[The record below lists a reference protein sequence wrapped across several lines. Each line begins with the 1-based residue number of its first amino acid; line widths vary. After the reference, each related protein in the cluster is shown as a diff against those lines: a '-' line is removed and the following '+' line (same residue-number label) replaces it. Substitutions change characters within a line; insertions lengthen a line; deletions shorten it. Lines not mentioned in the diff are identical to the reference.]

1 MKKISLIL
9 RYELSKTFSRRSYV
23 FVGFGIPLIAVV
35 IVAAVAVWRRDSV
48 VEILPVGEEVKELE
62 IEGYVDLAGL
72 ISAIPEDLPQDIF
85 VAYPSEDAV
94 ERALNEGGIYAYY
107 IIPEDYLEQGTV
119 IYVNT
124 GANPFESDSQ
134 EWMMRWTLLVEMLG
148 GDLEFASLV
157 LNPVDLTVERRGE
170 ETSPDRYSEDDCSR
184 PGPACRSNPLIE
196 MLPMMMV
203 VIFFMSLMMN
213 SGMLL
218 SNISG
223 EKQNRTM
230 EILMLSITPQ
240 QMLAGKML
248 GLGIAGLLQS
258 GAWIGALWIML
269 RIGGGVMSLPPEFHL
284 PAWLIAVWLIY
295 FLLGYALYASLMAG
309 VGALVPDIRA
319 GSQASGLVMIPL
331 IIGYMLSVMPF
342 SVEDPNGILVTTLSL
357 FPLTSPVAMVMRMTV
372 TAVPLWQLALSL
384 GLLLIMVILVLRAVG
399 KIFRTQMILSG
410 QPFTVRRY
418 LRALLA

>member
-1 MKKISLIL
+1 MKKVLLIM
-9 RYELSKTFSRRSYV
+9 RYELSKTFSRRS
-23 FVGFGIPLIAVV
+23 FLFFGFGIPLIAIL
-35 IVAAVAVWRRDSV
+35 IVALVVVVRRDSV
-48 VEILPVGEEVKELE
+48 GEPLPGVEEAQELE
-62 IEGYVDLAGL
+62 VEGYVDLAGL
-72 ISAIPEDLPQDIF
+72 ISAIPEDLPQGVF
-85 VAYPSEDAV
+85 VAYPGEDTAAQ
-94 ERALNEGGIYAYY
+94 ALEDGDISAYY

-119 IYVNT
+119 IYVNIDP
-124 GANPFESDSQ
+124 NPFESDSQ

-148 GDLEFASLV
+148 GDIEFASLV

-170 ETSPDRYSEDDCSR
+170 ETIPDRYSEEDCSR

-203 VIFFMSLMMN
+203 VIFFMSLTMN

-218 SNISG
+218 SSVGG

-248 GLGIAGLLQS
+248 GLGTAGLLQS
-258 GAWIGALWIML
+258 GVWIGALWTML

-295 FLLGYALYASLMAG
+295 FLFGYALYASLMAG
-309 VGALVPDIRA
+309 IGALVPDVRA
-319 GSQASGLVMIPL
+319 GAQASGLVLSPL

-342 SVEDPNGILVTTLSL
+342 SVEAPNGVLVTTISL
-357 FPLTSPVAMVMRMTV
+357 IPLTSPVSMVMRMTV
-372 TAVPLWQLALSL
+372 GAVPLWQLALSL
-384 GLLLIMVILVLRAVG
+384 GLLAITVVLVIRAVG
-399 KIFRTQMILSG
+399 KVFRTQMILSG

>member
-1 MKKISLIL
+1 MKKIYLIL
-9 RYELSKTFSRRSYV
+9 RYELRKAFSRRSYV
-23 FVGFGIPLIAVV
+23 FVGFGIPLIAVL
-35 IVAAVAVWRRDSV
+35 IVAVVAVGRRDSV
-48 VEILPVGEEVKELE
+48 VETLPVVEEVKEFE
-62 IEGYVDLAGL
+62 IEGYVDLVGL

-85 VAYPSEDAV
+85 VAYPSEDTAAQ
-94 ERALNEGGIYAYY
+94 ALNEGEIYAYY
-107 IIPEDYLEQGTV
+107 IIPEDYLEQGMV

-134 EWMMRWTLLVEMLG
+134 GWMMRWTLLVEMLG
-148 GDLEFASLV
+148 GDLELASLV
-157 LNPVDLTVERRGE
+157 LNPVELTVERRGE

-196 MLPMMMV
+196 MLPMIMV
-203 VIFFMSLMMN
+203 VIFFVSLTMN

-248 GLGIAGLLQS
+248 GLGTAGLLQS
-258 GAWIGALWIML
+258 GVWIGALWTML

-284 PAWLIAVWLIY
+284 PARLIAVWLIY

-309 VGALVPDIRA
+309 IGALVPDIRA

-342 SVEDPNGILVTTLSL
+342 SVEAPNGVLVTTISL

-372 TAVPLWQLALSL
+372 AAVPLWQLALSL
-384 GLLLIMVILVLRAVG
+384 GLLVVTVILVIRAVG
-399 KIFRTQMILSG
+399 KVFRTQMILSG

-418 LRALLA
+418 LKTLLA

>member
-1 MKKISLIL
+1 MNKIFLIM
-9 RYELSKTFSRRSYV
+9 RYELRKTFSRRSYV
-23 FVGFGIPLIAVV
+23 FFGFGIPLIAVI
-35 IVAAVAVWRRDSV
+35 IVALVVAGRRDSV
-48 VEILPVGEEVKELE
+48 EGTLPDVEEVQELE
-62 IEGYVDLAGL
+62 IEGYVDLMGL
-72 ISAIPEDLPQDIF
+72 ISTIPADLPQDIF
-85 VAYPSEDAV
+85 VAYPSEDTAMQ
-94 ERALNEGGIYAYY
+94 ALQDGDISAYY
-107 IIPEDYLEQGTV
+107 LIPEDYLEQGTV
-119 IYVNT
+119 IYTSINP
-124 GANPFESDSQ
+124 NPFDPGGQ
-134 EWMMRWTLLVEMLG
+134 EWMMRWTLMAEMLG

-170 ETSPDRYSEDDCSR
+170 ETDPDRYSEEDCSR

-196 MLPMMMV
+196 MLPMIMV
-203 VIFFMSLMMN
+203 VLFFVFLTMN

-218 SNISG
+218 SSVSG

-248 GLGIAGLLQS
+248 GLGTAGLLQS
-258 GAWIGALWIML
+258 AVWVGALWTML

-284 PAWLIAVWLIY
+284 PAWLIAVWLLY

-309 VGALVPDIRA
+309 IGALVPDIKA

-342 SVEDPNGILVTTLSL
+342 SVEAPNGVLVTTISL

-372 TAVPLWQLALSL
+372 GAVPLWQLALSL
-384 GLLLIMVILVLRAVG
+384 GLLVVTVILVLRAVG